1 MSEALKIDI
10 DARSFQGLL
19 KGLIRRTFFGE
30 TKYNN
35 EFLKDNVMV
44 NSKMTEA
51 EVGVFFND
59 CLKILQLCAFN
70 DATDEEFM
78 KSFQEK
84 FDCTEEHCKIA
95 KLYWASEREKIHTT
109 LCNDATWSTTLKNF
123 SWRLDVTTTRNDTSS
138 EPEFS
143 APVALVEMN
152 TGKKNSN
159 SVSSIK
165 FQMSKTELNDLV
177 LEVNKI
183 QNLIQT
189 YVENPEEDK
198 EEA

>member
-1 MSEALKIDI
+1 MKLLKIDI

-35 EFLKDNVMV
+35 EFLKDNVMA

-51 EVGVFFND
+51 EVDVFFND

-70 DATDEEFM
+70 DATDEEFT

-95 KLYWASEREKIHTT
+95 KNWLASERE
-109 LCNDATWSTTLKNF
+109 
-123 SWRLDVTTTRNDTSS
+123 
-138 EPEFS
+138 
-143 APVALVEMN
+143 
-152 TGKKNSN
+152 NSHN
-159 SVSSIK
+159 I
-165 FQMSKTELNDLV
+165 M
-177 LEVNKI
+177 
-183 QNLIQT
+183 
-189 YVENPEEDK
+189 
-198 EEA
+198 